1 MAEVCSILI
10 IDDNID
16 DREVYRR
23 MLERVPGTAYAI
35 SEAETG
41 DEGLVLIREK
51 RPHCILLDYSLPGR
65 DGLGILAEILKLYP
79 SANVIMLTGQGNETV
94 AVEVMKSGA
103 RDYLTK
109 DALSPEALHRCIQ
122 NAIMHGALETKLEQK
137 RQSLE
142 IFTRAMA
149 HDLKEPLRTIKSFSK
164 ILHGSSSLPAEDR
177 ELLDYVLSAADHME
191 DLIVKV
197 SGFTKL
203 EVAADLELK
212 PVALAS
218 VLDQVEDNLHRQI
231 ESGQAAIIRGDLPE
245 VMGDATL
252 LIQLLQNLVSNSI
265 RYCENRTPEIRIAA
279 TANSG
284 ICRLSVSDNG
294 PGIDPQH
301 CELIFQPFKRL
312 VGRGIEGTGLG
323 LAICRRIA
331 QLHGGAIWCEACGGE
346 GATFILEVP
355 LALAAA
361 AAPMAMPAAQSVR
374 PHEHATEATRRL
386 AEVLLVEDSPADIQL
401 LKLKLMR
408 REKVSFNLHVAANG
422 REAMRLL
429 EQRAAIPDQPPVDL
443 MLLDINMPLMDGFE
457 VLSALA
463 ADGRLRGIPV
473 CILSTS
479 SDEGDIQ
486 RAKELGALAYMVKPP
501 TLQQLEQM
509 LEDVGTLKL
518 QPLGDSLVLCVE
530 QSRQSSTALA

>member
-1 MAEVCSILI
+1 MAEVCSVVI
-10 IDDNID
+10 IDDNMD
-16 DREVYRR
+16 DRDFYRR
-23 MLERVPGTAYAI
+23 MLGRIAGTTYTLA
-35 SEAETG
+35 EAETG
-41 DEGLVLIREK
+41 DQGLAMIARK
-51 RPHCILLDYSLPGR
+51 RPNCILLDYSLPGR
-65 DGLGILAEILKLYP
+65 NGLGVLAQILELDA
-79 SANVIMLTGQGNETV
+79 SANVVMLTGQGNEAV

-109 DALSPEALHRCIQ
+109 DALSPEGLHRCIQ

-164 ILHGSSSLPAEDR
+164 ILHGSPSLLPEDR
-177 ELLDYVLSAADHME
+177 ELFDYVLSAADHME

-203 EVAADLELK
+203 EASGELELK
-212 PVALAS
+212 PVSLVS
-218 VLDQVEDNLHRQI
+218 LLDQVEDNLHRQI
-231 ESGQAAIIRGDLPE
+231 ESRHAVISRADLPE

-284 ICRLSVSDNG
+284 VCRLSVCDNG
-294 PGIDPQH
+294 PGIDPAH
-301 CELIFQPFKRL
+301 RELIFQPFKRL

-331 QLHGGAIWCEACGGE
+331 QLHGGAIWCEARDGG
-346 GATFILEVP
+346 AIFILEIP
-355 LALAAA
+355 LAQAAV
-361 AAPMAMPAAQSVR
+361 AAPATMPAAQSVR
-374 PHEHATEATRRL
+374 HSDQATEGAGRL

-408 REKVSFNLHVAANG
+408 REKVSFNLHVANNG
-422 REAMRLL
+422 REAMLLL
-429 EQRAAIPDQPPVDL
+429 EQRAAIADQPPMDL

-457 VLSALA
+457 VLNALA
-463 ADGRLRGIPV
+463 ADGRLSGIPV

-501 TLQQLEQM
+501 NLQQLEEA
-509 LEDVGTLKL
+509 LEKVDTLEL
-518 QPLGDSLVLCVE
+518 QPRGDSFVLCVE